1 MAHPIL
7 CVDIG
12 GTSTKA
18 AILEPGGQ
26 LNFIH
31 SIDTVPGVER
41 YFGALVDLIRQVRNR
56 APDVS
61 EMGISLAGFL
71 DDGRTRLIYN
81 PNIKWLENFPLQER
95 FCRSFPD
102 LRIELE
108 VDSNAAAMAEYCLG
122 SGREHRRFLCVV
134 CGTGLGVGMSVD
146 GAPLRFAYGCLGDI
160 GHVIVDRN
168 GNPCSCGGRGCAEAM
183 IGAPALVD
191 RFRSLAQLHEAV
203 TLQTVIERAGAGDQR
218 AAQVIVQAGEWLGV
232 ALASIANMLFP
243 DHIAIAGGLSAAGDL
258 LIAPAS
264 RVFQDL
270 ASTAVRQRATITRAT
285 LGPLA
290 SLSGAAW
297 PFWRHYPAKDVE
309 F

>member
-1 MAHPIL
+1 PIL

-61 EMGISLAGFL
+61 EMGISVAGFL

-81 PNIKWLENFPLQER
+81 PNIKWLENFPLHER
-95 FCRSFPD
+95 LCQSFPD

-146 GAPLRFAYGCLGDI
+146 GAPLRFTYGCLGDI

-168 GNPCSCGGRGCAEAM
+168 GPLCSCGGRGCAEAM
-183 IGAPALVD
+183 IGALALVD
-191 RFRSLAQLHEAV
+191 RFRSLAHPHEAV